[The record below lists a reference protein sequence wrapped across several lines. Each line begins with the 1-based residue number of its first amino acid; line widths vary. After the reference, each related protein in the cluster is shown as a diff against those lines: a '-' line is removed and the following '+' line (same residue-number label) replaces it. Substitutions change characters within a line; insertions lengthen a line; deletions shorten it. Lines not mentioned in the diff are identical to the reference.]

1 MATGPRSINLSTQ
14 TAFEFSDNHVKIQT
28 ALNAFAAALTAK
40 VASVLPD
47 KQVVIQATG
56 AATISFTQATMDK
69 VYIKLP
75 LPQNCLHSHT
85 ISPVINKFDYKITE
99 WDAAD
104 RLEYQ
109 GKAALVAGA
118 SIIFVAYAKLDLLE
132 TPEFTRF
139 LERFKSHQHLNLF
152 RYAENLSKIVL
163 ARGQNDTAALLAVNQ
178 EIAAD
183 EVRTQALWAKRQSI
197 VDRISATNGSN
208 AAWIARVQG
217 DITRLQSILVP
228 AKYESFT
235 FAPEGCKVV
244 GVTQHVE
251 ITYNNRVYP
260 MGHYKVSIDFANAR
274 ITIQQL
280 ETALIMVHNSTRYP
294 HPHIMDTSIC
304 WGNMGVNMA
313 NMMRDF
319 EMFGAFFTVSNYL
332 NSYNDRSPYNPITD
346 WPSITTHQ
354 ARARNI
360 ADEAYE
366 RVPDGQEARPAAT
379 ATPAPADGRLAE
391 VA

>member
-1 MATGPRSINLSTQ
+1 
-14 TAFEFSDNHVKIQT
+14 
-28 ALNAFAAALTAK
+28 
-40 VASVLPD
+40 
-47 KQVVIQATG
+47 
-56 AATISFTQATMDK
+56 
-69 VYIKLP
+69 
-75 LPQNCLHSHT
+75 LHSHT

-235 FAPEGCKVV
+235 FALKAARWWASRN
-244 GVTQHVE
+244 TSRSR
-251 ITYNNRVYP
+251 TTTA
-260 MGHYKVSIDFANAR
+260 SIR
-274 ITIQQL
+274 WGTTKSQ
-280 ETALIMVHNSTRYP
+280 STLP
-294 HPHIMDTSIC
+294 
-304 WGNMGVNMA
+304 
-313 NMMRDF
+313 
-319 EMFGAFFTVSNYL
+319 
-332 NSYNDRSPYNPITD
+332 
-346 WPSITTHQ
+346 
-354 ARARNI
+354 
-360 ADEAYE
+360 
-366 RVPDGQEARPAAT
+366 
-379 ATPAPADGRLAE
+379 TPASRFSSWKRRSSWSTTARGIRILTSWTQASAGGTWE
-391 VA
+391 